1 MDRLFQ
7 LFFNRVTFSSG
18 VRKQKKDKRIGFDK
32 SLLIKFLSGMNN
44 EILSV
49 PLYRAV
55 MDWMSDKLEQGTHH
69 IN

>member
-55 MDWMSDKLEQGTHH
+55 ME
-69 IN
+69 